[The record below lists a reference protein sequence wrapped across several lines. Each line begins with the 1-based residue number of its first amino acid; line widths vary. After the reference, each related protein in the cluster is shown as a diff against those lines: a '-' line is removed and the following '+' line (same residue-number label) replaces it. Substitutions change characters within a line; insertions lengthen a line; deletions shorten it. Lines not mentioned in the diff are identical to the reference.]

1 MERKRFDDILP
12 IILRVIGGLTVV
24 FALFFGYLS
33 ARAYDAVI
41 PIGFSLPVFLAFV
54 VGGVVGALFFFT
66 LAAILD
72 AVLRSAAAQ
81 EKLLERLERGN
92 MPVPMPPAPKGA
104 PVPMPPAPRT
114 APVPPQAAP
123 ARSDVVMTAEGWVC
137 PKCGWHNDPSDLV
150 CFNCSRQSES
160 TLK

>member
-104 PVPMPPAPRT
+104 PVP
-114 APVPPQAAP
+114 PQAAP